1 MRQGWLI
8 LLLLPWYGCSS
19 QPERFESTSL
29 PNTGK
34 PTLHAVHERRLDGL
48 MRQMNSLM
56 FDNLRTEL
64 ELDRERRK
72 HALKIAEEASALS
85 KAVDQ
90 ITDTLPN
97 LNLSPEEQTLFL
109 SLAKKLHDQAAV
121 LKHQAQ
127 SNHIDAMPAT
137 LGQMSKTCTSCHQLF
152 RELGG

>member
-1 MRQGWLI
+1 MGKGWLI

-19 QPERFESTSL
+19 QPERFELTSL

-34 PTLHAVHERRLDGL
+34 PTLHAVHESRLDGL

-64 ELDRERRK
+64 ELDRERRQ
-72 HALKIAEEASALS
+72 HARKIAKEASALS

-90 ITDTLPN
+90 IAATLPR
-97 LNLSPEEQTLFL
+97 LNLSPEEQAIFL
-109 SLAKKLHDQAAV
+109 SLAQKLHDQAED

-137 LGQMSKTCTSCHQLF
+137 LGQISKTCTSCHELF
-152 RELGG
+152 RELRG